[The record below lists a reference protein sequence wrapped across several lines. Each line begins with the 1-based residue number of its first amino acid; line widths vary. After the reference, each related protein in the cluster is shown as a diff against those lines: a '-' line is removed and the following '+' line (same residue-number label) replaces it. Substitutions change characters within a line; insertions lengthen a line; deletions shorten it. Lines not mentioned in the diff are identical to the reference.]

1 LREGGRHER
10 EPEAFQQFAEEQNR
24 CRTGQIVAGFS
35 LLPLL
40 LDSQSI
46 SFAVR
51 RALRENR
58 VNDAAVILMQDYGL
72 SCVEAGDLL
81 NVTAC

>member
-1 LREGGRHER
+1 MN
-10 EPEAFQQFAEEQNR
+10 QNQTHFSR
-24 CRTGQIVAGFS
+24 SPKDRAADGLGKESRGFS

-46 SFAVR
+46 SFAAR
-51 RALRENR
+51 GALRENR

-72 SCVEAGDLL
+72 SCLEAGDLL

>member
-1 LREGGRHER
+1 MN
-10 EPEAFQQFAEEQNR
+10 QNQTHFSR
-24 CRTGQIVAGFS
+24 SPTDRTADGLDKESRGFS
-35 LLPLL
+35 LRPLL

-46 SFAVR
+46 SFAAR
-51 RALRENR
+51 RALKENR
-58 VNDAAVILMQDYGL
+58 VNDAAVILMKDYGL

>member
-1 LREGGRHER
+1 MNTAQTNASALPKHQAHAGPPNYSRR
-10 EPEAFQQFAEEQNR
+10 
-24 CRTGQIVAGFS
+24 GFS

-40 LDSQSI
+40 LNGQSI
-46 SFAVR
+46 SSEAR

-58 VNDAAVILMQDYGL
+58 VNDAAAILMQDYGL

>member
-1 LREGGRHER
+1 MNRNQTRFSRLRKDKIAAGLGGPSR
-10 EPEAFQQFAEEQNR
+10 
-24 CRTGQIVAGFS
+24 GFS
-35 LLPLL
+35 LLPLF

-46 SFAVR
+46 SFAAR

-72 SCVEAGDLL
+72 SCVEAGELL
-81 NVTAC
+81 NVTVC

>member
-1 LREGGRHER
+1 MN
-10 EPEAFQQFAEEQNR
+10 QNQTYCSR
-24 CRTGQIVAGFS
+24 SANDKTVAGLGNPSRGLS

-40 LDSQSI
+40 LNSQSI
-46 SFAVR
+46 SLAAR
-51 RALRENR
+51 RALSENR
-58 VNDAAVILMQDYGL
+58 INDAAIILMQDYGL

>member
-1 LREGGRHER
+1 MN
-10 EPEAFQQFAEEQNR
+10 QNHPHFSR
-24 CRTGQIVAGFS
+24 SLSNKTAAGVGKASHGFS

-40 LDSQSI
+40 LHSDSI
-46 SFAVR
+46 SVAAR

-58 VNDAAVILMQDYGL
+58 VNDAAVILLQDYGL

>member
-1 LREGGRHER
+1 MNENQRHFSSSPKNKTAAALGKSSR
-10 EPEAFQQFAEEQNR
+10 D
-24 CRTGQIVAGFS
+24 FS

-40 LDSQSI
+40 LDSQNI
-46 SFAVR
+46 SFAVW

-58 VNDAAVILMQDYGL
+58 VNDAAVILLQDYGL

>member
-1 LREGGRHER
+1 MN
-10 EPEAFQQFAEEQNR
+10 QNQTHFSR
-24 CRTGQIVAGFS
+24 SPKNQTAAGLGDPSRGFS

-46 SFAVR
+46 SFAAR

-58 VNDAAVILMQDYGL
+58 VNDAVVILMQDYGL

-81 NVTAC
+81 NVAAC